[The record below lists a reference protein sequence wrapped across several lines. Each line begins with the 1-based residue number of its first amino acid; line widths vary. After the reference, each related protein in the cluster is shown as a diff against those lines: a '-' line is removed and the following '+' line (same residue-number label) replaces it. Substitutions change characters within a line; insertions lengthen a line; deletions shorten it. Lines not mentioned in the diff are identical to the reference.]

1 MPASLFFGIN
11 NYYAFCMPL
20 EFAHICVQNR
30 SVCVYMYAYYYYCNE
45 CIFHPTKF
53 TIFMYPMLTAFHY
66 IFVHTI

>member
-1 MPASLFFGIN
+1 MPTSSFFGIN

-30 SVCVYMYAYYYYCNE
+30 SVCVYMYVYI
-45 CIFHPTKF
+45 IFVMNVYF
-53 TIFMYPMLTAFHY
+53 IQQSSLFFMYPMLTAHY